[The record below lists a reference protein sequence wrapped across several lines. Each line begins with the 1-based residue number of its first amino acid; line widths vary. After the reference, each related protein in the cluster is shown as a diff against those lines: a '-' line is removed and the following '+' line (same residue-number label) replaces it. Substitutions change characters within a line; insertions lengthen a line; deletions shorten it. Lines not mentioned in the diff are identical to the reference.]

1 MNAANGSV
9 ARASRAL
16 ALALALTRAQA
27 LALARAQALTLAQ
40 ALTRAAAGA
49 LLLGGLLAACSGRDA
64 DLRHFIEATKK
75 EAGGHVQQLPEV
87 KPYEAFN
94 YEDQEM
100 RPPFV
105 PGGSGNAV
113 AGLRPDNHRNREY
126 LEQFSL
132 DTLKMVGTLNLGGNH
147 YGLVQT
153 KDGRI
158 HRVVVGEH
166 MGTNDGKV
174 TDISASKIALVEI
187 IPDGLGGYI
196 ERPAAL
202 ALNE

>member
-1 MNAANGSV
+1 MEAETMNARP
-9 ARASRAL
+9 RAILRL
-16 ALALALTRAQA
+16 LVT
-27 LALARAQALTLAQ
+27 
-40 ALTRAAAGA
+40 AAAA
-49 LLLGGLLAACSGRDA
+49 CALLAACRGRDS
-64 DLRHFIEATKK
+64 DLDHFIDATKK
-75 EAGGHVQQLPEV
+75 EPGGRVEPLPGV

-94 YEDQEM
+94 YADQDK
-100 RPPFV
+100 RSPFM
-105 PGGSGNAV
+105 PGGSGGAS

-132 DTLKMVGTLNLGGNH
+132 DTLKMVGTLNLNGSN

-153 KDGRI
+153 KDGRV

-166 MGTNDGKV
+166 LGTNDGKV
-174 TDISASKIALVEI
+174 MTISPSKIALVEI